1 MGLPF
6 GILDWR
12 FWILG
17 GLRGG
22 AQSLRPMQHPM
33 QHLSRRRMGNAH
45 HH

>member
-1 MGLPF
+1 MGLPS

-22 AQSLRPMQHPM
+22 AQSLRPMQHV
-33 QHLSRRRMGNAH
+33 SRRRVGNAH